1 LPAGDALEADLA
13 LLQDLALLKDVARE
27 AGELSLDWLR
37 SGARAWDKSAN
48 NPVTE
53 ADLAVNDL
61 IARRLRGARPDYGWL
76 SEETRDN
83 PEDRTQEKVWVVDP
97 IDGTKAFVKG
107 DTGFCVS
114 IARVD
119 RGKPVLG
126 VIYNPNFDE
135 LLHARV
141 HGGAFLNDRPIRA
154 TTTDKLSCRMVGQ
167 PDVFAA
173 ADASRRWP
181 GIQLISPMPNAVA
194 WRMCL
199 VAAGRWDAAVAINPK
214 NDWDLAAAVLLVHEA
229 GGVATDRDGQQLAFN
244 QTSVIQRGVVAA
256 GAALHPLIMERL
268 HNYPASQDLK

>member
-1 LPAGDALEADLA
+1 MPAADALEADLA

-27 AGELSLDWLR
+27 AGELALDWLR
-37 SGARAWDKSAN
+37 SGAKSWDKSAN

-61 IARRLRGARPDYGWL
+61 IAKRLRGARPEYGWL

-83 PEDRTQEKVWVVDP
+83 PADRTQDKVWVVDP

-119 RGKPVLG
+119 NGEPSLG
-126 VIYNPNFDE
+126 VIYNPNFNE
-135 LLHARV
+135 LLHARL
-141 HGGAFLNDRPIRA
+141 HGGAFLNDRPIR
-154 TTTDKLSCRMVGQ
+154 TTASAKLGCRMVGQ

-173 ADASRRWP
+173 ADAAQRWP
-181 GIQLISPMPNAVA
+181 GMKLISPMPNAVA

-199 VAAGRWDAAVAINPK
+199 VAAGRWDAAVALNPK
-214 NDWDLAAAVLLVHEA
+214 NDWDLAAAVLLVSEA
-229 GGVATDRDGQQLAFN
+229 GGIATDRDGKRLVFN
-244 QTSVIQRGVVAA
+244 QASVIQRGVVAA

-268 HNYPASQDLK
+268 HNYPASQDPK

>member
-1 LPAGDALEADLA
+1 MPAADALEADLA

-27 AGELSLDWLR
+27 AGELALDWLR
-37 SGARAWDKSAN
+37 SGAKSWDKSAN

-61 IARRLRGARPDYGWL
+61 IAKRLRGARPEYGWL

-83 PEDRTQEKVWVVDP
+83 PADRTQDKVWVVDP

-119 RGKPVLG
+119 NGEPALG
-126 VIYNPNFDE
+126 VIYNPNFNE
-135 LLHARV
+135 LLHARL
-141 HGGAFLNDRPIRA
+141 HGGAFLNDRPIR
-154 TTTDKLSCRMVGQ
+154 TTASAKLGCRMVGQ

-173 ADASRRWP
+173 ADAAQRWP
-181 GIQLISPMPNAVA
+181 GMKLISPMPTAVA

-199 VAAGRWDAAVAINPK
+199 VAAGRWDAAVALNPK
-214 NDWDLAAAVLLVHEA
+214 NDWDLAAAVLLVSEA
-229 GGVATDRDGQQLAFN
+229 GGIATDRDGKRLVFN
-244 QTSVIQRGVVAA
+244 QASVIQRGVVAA

-268 HNYPASQDLK
+268 HNYPASQDPK

>member
-1 LPAGDALEADLA
+1 MPAGDALEADLA

-61 IARRLRGARPDYGWL
+61 IARRLRGARPEYGWL

-83 PEDRTQEKVWVVDP
+83 PADRMQEKVWVVDP

-154 TTTDKLSCRMVGQ
+154 TTTAKLSCRMVGQ
-167 PDVFAA
+167 PDVFAN

-214 NDWDLAAAVLLVHEA
+214 NDWDLAAAVLLVSEA
-229 GGVATDRDGQQLAFN
+229 GGIATDRDGQQLAFN
-244 QTSVIQRGVVAA
+244 QVSLVQRGVVAA

-268 HNYPASQDLK
+268 HNYPASQDSK

>member
-1 LPAGDALEADLA
+1 LPADDALEADLA

-27 AGELSLDWLR
+27 AGELALDWLR
-37 SGARAWDKSAN
+37 HGARAWDKSAN

-61 IARRLRGARPDYGWL
+61 IAKRLRGARPDYGWL

-83 PEDRTQEKVWVVDP
+83 PADRTQDKVWVVDP

-119 RGKPVLG
+119 NGEPVLG

-135 LLHARV
+135 LLHARL

-154 TTTDKLSCRMVGQ
+154 TTCAKLGCRMVGQ
-167 PDVFAA
+167 PDVFAN
-173 ADASRRWP
+173 ADASQRWP
-181 GIQLISPMPNAVA
+181 GIKLISPMPNAVA

-199 VAAGRWDAAVAINPK
+199 VAAGRWDAAVALNPK
-214 NDWDLAAAVLLVHEA
+214 NDWDLAAAVLLVREA
-229 GGVATDRDGQQLAFN
+229 GGIATDRDGQPLVFN
-244 QTSVIQRGVVAA
+244 QASVIQRGVVAA
-256 GAALHPLIMERL
+256 GAALHPLIMDRL
-268 HNYPASQDLK
+268 HNYPASQDPK